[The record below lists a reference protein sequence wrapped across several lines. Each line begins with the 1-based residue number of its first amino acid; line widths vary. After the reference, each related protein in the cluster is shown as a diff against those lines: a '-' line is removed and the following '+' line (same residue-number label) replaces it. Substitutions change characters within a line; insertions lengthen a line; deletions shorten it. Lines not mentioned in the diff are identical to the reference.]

1 MGSDLFKTNRKF
13 KMSVLSRFVS
23 PAKKHVINLKQSVR
37 HGGQITQLPITQPM
51 FYTRK
56 LVKSWNW
63 SEQAR
68 YEGLLTVLVE
78 RQMMHQQ
85 NELVAE
91 VKRIMLKHQ
100 DYKGYSYRPWDAH
113 RIRMK
118 KYFWENYWVKEGQ
131 GQNLEL
137 PPPVDAYNE
146 K

>member
-1 MGSDLFKTNRKF
+1 MKLTLWHDSGPKFLAFSIWEKIIFVQNIFYLF
-13 KMSVLSRFVS
+13 
-23 PAKKHVINLKQSVR
+23 Q
-37 HGGQITQLPITQPM
+37 
-51 FYTRK
+51 
-56 LVKSWNW
+56 
-63 SEQAR
+63 
-68 YEGLLTVLVE
+68 
-78 RQMMHQQ
+78 
-85 NELVAE
+85 